1 MILFDRKRLFFIIPT
16 SLLLLASCD
25 KFKGDQTIPA
35 YIRVEAMTLT
45 TAESQGT
52 ASHKITD
59 VWAYAGND
67 LIGAFQLPATFPVLK
82 QGLQDLKLY
91 AGVKM
96 NGIASTRVAY
106 PFYEPFS
113 VTASLTPD
121 SVISFTPQVN
131 YYNGI
136 KFVWMENFEAGG
148 SSFEKTAKSDTA
160 IVVSSEQG
168 TVFEGSYSG
177 RINLSDSALLFE
189 AATMNTYTLPT
200 NGAYVF
206 LEMNYRNNNRFTVGL
221 IGESNNQ
228 VIQQPCMVLNHS
240 ENWNKIYINLTPVLQ
255 EMTSSS
261 RFKIFLGALKE
272 DDVAAPFI
280 LVDNFKVLHFE

>member
-1 MILFDRKRLFFIIPT
+1 MIFFNRKRVLFIIPT
-16 SLLLLASCD
+16 SLFLLASCD

-35 YIRVEAMTLT
+35 YIHIDAITLT
-45 TAESQGT
+45 TSESQGT

-82 QGLQDLKLY
+82 QGMQDLRLY

-106 PFYEPFS
+106 PFFEPYS
-113 VTASLTPD
+113 VTVDLIAD
-121 SVISFTPQVN
+121 SVITFSPQVK

-136 KFVWMENFEAGG
+136 RFVWMENFEAGG
-148 SSFEKTAKSDTA
+148 SSFEKTAQSDTS
-160 IVVSSEQG
+160 IVVSSEAG
-168 TVFEGSYSG
+168 SVFEGLYSG
-177 RINLSDSALLFE
+177 KINLSDSAMLFE

-221 IGESNNQ
+221 IGESNTQ

-261 RFKIFLGALKE
+261 RFKVFLGALKE
-272 DDVAAPFI
+272 DGVVDPYI